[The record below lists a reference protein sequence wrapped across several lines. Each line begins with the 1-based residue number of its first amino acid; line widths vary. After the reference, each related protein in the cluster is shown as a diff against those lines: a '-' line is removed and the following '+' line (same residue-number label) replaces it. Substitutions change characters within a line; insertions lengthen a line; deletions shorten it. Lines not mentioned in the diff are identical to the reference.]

1 MNFNV
6 ISFTSQKVTEDNVL
20 NLKKRGHLYG
30 KAFLLKSFTREVEK
44 TSKLRYLFEFQITSK
59 RIQGRISKRY
69 LHTHVHLFIIA
80 KR

>member
-44 TSKLRYLFEFQITSK
+44 TSKLRYLFEFQRRKQILSPAL
-59 RIQGRISKRY
+59 GY
-69 LHTHVHLFIIA
+69 CFLNV
-80 KR
+80 

>member
-20 NLKKRGHLYG
+20 NLFKKKRHLYG

-44 TSKLRYLFEFQITSK
+44 NFKILDIYLNFREESKY
-59 RIQGRISKRY
+59 
-69 LHTHVHLFIIA
+69 
-80 KR
+80 